1 MIGNFRKNPITTGKK
16 SPNKFINP
24 NASIAIPTNGYFK
37 KTRIIP
43 PRNAKVPRIFSFREK
58 KLRVL
63 ATPIINNR
71 PDRNKILPIASS
83 PPSKNNKTPRNMKNS
98 PKAVNP
104 TPISLYYLNKYI
116 L

>member
-1 MIGNFRKNPITTGKK
+1 M
-16 SPNKFINP
+16 
-24 NASIAIPTNGYFK
+24 NGYFR

-43 PRNAKVPRIFSFREK
+43 PRNAKVPRIFPFREK

-63 ATPIINNR
+63 ATPMMSKS
-71 PDRNKILPIASS
+71 PERNKMLPMASN
-83 PPSKNNKTPRNMKNS
+83 PPSKNNKTPINMKNS

-104 TPISLYYLNKYI
+104 TPISLNYLIENI